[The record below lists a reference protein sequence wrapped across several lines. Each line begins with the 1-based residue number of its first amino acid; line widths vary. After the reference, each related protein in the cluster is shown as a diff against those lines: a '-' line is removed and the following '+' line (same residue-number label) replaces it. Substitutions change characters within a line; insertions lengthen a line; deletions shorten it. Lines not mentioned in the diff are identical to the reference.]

1 MSGLSSFRRISG
13 SFSQA
18 LFLLCVFSG
27 SVSAAEPSATE
38 PSTTEPSVS
47 DAPAA
52 VLEMLGRMQTAVQNL
67 NYQGTL
73 VYLQDG
79 QVQSM
84 RVVHKVDQS
93 GESERLI
100 NLNGVAREIVR
111 KNDVVTCYMP
121 DSKAATV
128 GRLQINGN
136 LLSQLAENDF
146 SRLQDYYQFS
156 FEAVE
161 RVAGQS
167 AQRILIKPK
176 DASRYGYRLWVDKAN
191 AILLRFDLLDEQG
204 EGLEQ
209 TMFADISIGGDIP
222 DALLVPESHDDNF
235 TWFKHEQ
242 AEQDQKIVES
252 RWSIANLPQGFS
264 ITAQLNHQMP
274 DSEGPTEHWVLS
286 DGLASISIYIEQI
299 PNGQPAFEG
308 ASAMGATNA
317 FGVLKKGVLKKGESN
332 GSYQITVI
340 GEVPA
345 DTVEKLARAV
355 TLKTSLAD

>member
-1 MSGLSSFRRISG
+1 
-13 SFSQA
+13 
-18 LFLLCVFSG
+18 
-27 SVSAAEPSATE
+27 
-38 PSTTEPSVS
+38 
-47 DAPAA
+47 
-52 VLEMLGRMQTAVQNL
+52 
-67 NYQGTL
+67 
-73 VYLQDG
+73 
-79 QVQSM
+79 
-84 RVVHKVDQS
+84 
-93 GESERLI
+93 
-100 NLNGVAREIVR
+100 
-111 KNDVVTCYMP
+111 VVTCYMP

-128 GRLQINGN
+128 GRQQISGN

-176 DASRYGYRLWVDKAN
+176 DASRYGYRLWVDEAN

-252 RWSIANLPQGFS
+252 RWTIARLPQGFS
-264 ITAQLNHQMP
+264 ITTQLNHQMP
-274 DSEGPTEHWVLS
+274 NSDGPTEHWVLS

-299 PNGQPAFEG
+299 ADGQPAFEG

-317 FGVLKKGVLKKGESN
+317 FGVLKKGESN
-332 GSYQITVI
+332 DFHQITVI

-345 DTVEKLARAV
+345 DTVEKLARAI
-355 TLKTSLAD
+355 TLKTPLAD

>member
-1 MSGLSSFRRISG
+1 MSGLSLFRRVSG

-27 SVSAAEPSATE
+27 SLSAAELSASEAPASKASASE
-38 PSTTEPSVS
+38 PS
-47 DAPAA
+47 
-52 VLEMLGRMQTAVQNL
+52 VLEMLGRMQTAVQHL

-79 QVQSM
+79 NVQSM
-84 RVVHKVDQS
+84 RVVHKVDQN

-128 GRLQINGN
+128 GRQQFSGN

-146 SRLQDYYQFS
+146 SRLQDYYLFS
-156 FEAVE
+156 FEAAE
-161 RVAGQS
+161 RVAGQI
-167 AQRILIKPK
+167 AQRILIKPR
-176 DASRYGYRLWVDKAN
+176 DASRYGYRLWVDEAN
-191 AILLRFDLLDEQG
+191 DILLRFDLLDEHG

-222 DALLVPESHDDNF
+222 DEMLVPESHDDNF
-235 TWFKHEQ
+235 TWFKREQ
-242 AEQDQKIVES
+242 AEQDQKVVES
-252 RWSIANLPQGFS
+252 RWILANLPQGFT
-264 ITAQLNHQMP
+264 ITTQFNHQMP
-274 DSEGPTEHWVLS
+274 DSDRPTEHWVIS

-299 PNGQPAFEG
+299 PDGQPAFEG
-308 ASAMGATNA
+308 ASVMGATNA
-317 FGVLKKGVLKKGESN
+317 FGVLKKGVLN

-355 TLKTSLAD
+355 TLKTPDPSND

>member
-1 MSGLSSFRRISG
+1 MSGLSLFRRVSG
-13 SFSQA
+13 RFSQA
-18 LFLLCVFSG
+18 LFFLCVFSG
-27 SVSAAEPSATE
+27 SLSAAELSASE
-38 PSTTEPSVS
+38 APASEAPDALAPASEPSV
-47 DAPAA
+47 
-52 VLEMLGRMQTAVQNL
+52 LELLGRMQTAVRNL

-79 QVQSM
+79 HVQSM
-84 RVVHKVDQS
+84 RVVHKADKN
-93 GESERLI
+93 GEFERLI

-128 GRLQINGN
+128 GRQQYNGN

-146 SRLQDYYQFS
+146 SRLQDYYLFS
-156 FEAVE
+156 FEAIE
-161 RVAGQS
+161 RVAGQV

-176 DASRYGYRLWVDKAN
+176 DASRYGYRLWVDEAN

-222 DALLVPESHDDNF
+222 DAMLVPESHDDNF

-242 AEQDQKIVES
+242 AEQDQNVVES
-252 RWSIANLPQGFS
+252 RWILANLPQGFT
-264 ITAQLNHQMP
+264 ITTQFTHQMP
-274 DSEGPTEHWVLS
+274 GSDGPTEHWVIS

-299 PNGQPAFEG
+299 SDGQPAFEG
-308 ASAMGATNA
+308 ASVMGATNA
-317 FGVLKKGVLKKGESN
+317 FGVFKKGVLN

-345 DTVEKLARAV
+345 DTVEKLAHAV
-355 TLKTSLAD
+355 TLKTP